1 VTTFEVEV
9 SIDNPGNELK
19 ANMTANAEIVLEE
32 HPNSLII
39 PEAAI
44 SYDPDR
50 HPFVEIPDAAEKTG
64 RRKIPIKTGVGNGT
78 RTQVISGLK
87 EGDKVVL
94 PS

>member
-1 VTTFEVEV
+1 
-9 SIDNPGNELK
+9 
-19 ANMTANAEIVLEE
+19 
-32 HPNSLII
+32 
-39 PEAAI
+39 
-44 SYDPDR
+44 